1 MRRASCCHKAFLER
15 FRAKFGDDALVNTV
29 GVGMYN
35 AAHMAALALEKAGEV
50 STEALREGLRD
61 IVFEGAPQGTVRMRA
76 RDHQAVVPSYLVRV
90 REGWT
95 GVQDMFEEVQS
106 EEQVEPQD
114 ARCDK
119 LPL

>member
-1 MRRASCCHKAFLER
+1 M
-15 FRAKFGDDALVNTV
+15 NTV

-61 IVFEGAPQGTVRMRA
+61 LVFEDAPQGTISMRA
-76 RDHQAVVPSYLVRV
+76 LDHQAVVPSYLVRV

-95 GVQDMFEEVQS
+95 GVHDMFEEVQS
-106 EEQVEPQD
+106 KELGEPQD
-114 ARCDK
+114 ARCES